1 MTQLTTLRAWLTLRS
16 VKGLGD
22 EGVNRLV
29 QIFGSPEAV
38 CGASQQGL
46 QEKGCIKKSVAE
58 AIARAPDP
66 QAAVHIQ
73 EEMRGVEAGQYIIV
87 SVGDQ
92 TYPQRLSMISTPP
105 SLLYMTGKLLEEDT
119 NALAV
124 VGARKASLGGVSFTE
139 ELSYNLASLGFT
151 IVSGMARGIDAAAHR
166 GALKASGRTIAV
178 LGCGIDQTYPP
189 EHKSLR
195 RDIEERG
202 VVISE
207 FPTRTPPRGHH
218 FPRRNRIISGLSVGV
233 IVTEA
238 ALQSGS
244 LITGKF
250 ALEQNR
256 EVFAVTGSVKG
267 NRNRGP
273 HHLIKQG
280 AKLVEGPEDIL
291 EEVFPQLTSEMQ
303 VRLQQ
308 ARPPTPV
315 TPPQLTGEE
324 RTVFQLL
331 SDEPLSGD
339 EVTTQARFHPAEVM
353 SILLSLELKG
363 LIKQLPGP
371 HYIRSLSYL
380 WE

>member
-1 MTQLTTLRAWLTLRS
+1 MTTLQAWLTLRS

-256 EVFAVTGSVKG
+256 EVFAVPGSVKG

-303 VRLQQ
+303 DRLQQ
-308 ARPPTPV
+308 ARPPTLV

-324 RTVFQLL
+324 GTVFQLL

-371 HYIRSLSYL
+371 HYIRSSAYL

>member
-1 MTQLTTLRAWLTLRS
+1 MTKLTTLQAWLTLRS

-151 IVSGMARGIDAAAHR
+151 IVSGMSSGIDAAAHR

-256 EVFAVTGSVKG
+256 EVFAVPGSVKG
-267 NRNRGP
+267 DRNRGP

-308 ARPPTPV
+308 AQPPTPV

-324 RTVFQLL
+324 GTVFQLL

-371 HYIRSLSYL
+371 HYIRSSAYL

>member
-1 MTQLTTLRAWLTLRS
+1 MTQLTTLHAWLTLRS

-38 CGASQQGL
+38 CVASKQGL

-92 TYPQRLSMISTPP
+92 TYPQRLTMISTPP
-105 SLLYMTGKLLEEDT
+105 SLLYMTAPLRTEDT
-119 NALAV
+119 NALAI
-124 VGARKASLGGVSFTE
+124 VGARKASPGGVSFTE
-139 ELSYNLASLGFT
+139 ELSYNMASLGFT

-166 GALKASGRTIAV
+166 GAIKASGRTIAV

-195 RDIEERG
+195 RDIEENG

-207 FPTRTPPRGHH
+207 FPVRTPPRGQH
-218 FPRRNRIISGLSVGV
+218 FPRRNRLISGLSVGV

-256 EVFAVTGSVKG
+256 EVFAVPGSVKG
-267 NRNRGP
+267 DRHRGP

-280 AKLVEGPEDIL
+280 AKLVEGPHDIL
-291 EEVFPQLTSEMQ
+291 EEVFPQLTSDMQ
-303 VRLQQ
+303 DRLQQ
-308 ARPPTPV
+308 ARPFTPV

-324 RTVFQLL
+324 HTVFQLL

-339 EVTTQARFHPAEVM
+339 EVTTQARFHPAEVV

-371 HYIRSLSYL
+371 HYIRSSAHL
-380 WE
+380 WG